1 MKVKVVEKDVM
12 DPLAETGDYK
22 IDLNCVAPNF
32 TKLTLLNNTKPGADV
47 ILNYLGQNLGQKEI
61 IKVNKPA
68 GAPAT
73 QNQLEK
79 AALGEIV
86 ILGLGDC
93 GSCSS
98 WVILD
103 AIRLEKLGVPTISIC
118 SSSFSDFSH
127 ELAKAHGTENLR
139 IVSVEHPIAGTR
151 VLDIQEKTR
160 QILPLIKEL
169 LGEHEV

>member
-1 MKVKVVEKDVM
+1 MIVKVVEKDVM
-12 DPLAETGDYK
+12 DPVAETGDHK
-22 IDLNCVAPNF
+22 IELNKVDPDF
-32 TKLTLLNNTKPGADV
+32 KKLTLFNNTKPGADV
-47 ILNYLGQNLGQKEI
+47 ILDYLGENLGKSELI
-61 IKVNKPA
+61 RVKKPA

-79 AALGEIV
+79 AALGEVV

-118 SSSFSDFSH
+118 STSFSEFSH
-127 ELAKAHGTENLR
+127 ELAKAHGAEDLN
-139 IVSVEHPIAGTR
+139 IVTVQHPIAGTKTSE
-151 VLDIQEKTR
+151 IHNKTR
-160 QILPLIKEL
+160 KIMPLIKEL
-169 LGEHEV
+169 LGNF

>member
-12 DPLAETGDYK
+12 DPVAETEDSK
-22 IDLNCVAPNF
+22 IDLNRVTPDF
-32 TKLTLLNNTKPGADV
+32 KKLTLFDNTKPGADI
-47 ILNYLGQNLGQKEI
+47 ILDYLEDNLGKPEI
-61 IKVNKPA
+61 IRVKKPA

-73 QNQLEK
+73 QKQLEK
-79 AALGEIV
+79 AALGEV
-86 ILGLGDC
+86 AILGLGDC

-118 SSSFSDFSH
+118 STSFSEFSH
-127 ELAKAHGTENLR
+127 ELAKAHGAKNLS
-139 IVSVEHPIAGTR
+139 IVTVQHPIAGTS
-151 VLDIQEKTR
+151 VSEIQEKTR

-169 LGEHEV
+169 LE

>member
-1 MKVKVVEKDVM
+1 MIVKVVEKDVM
-12 DPLAETGDYK
+12 DPVAETGDYK
-22 IDLNCVAPNF
+22 IDLNKVNPDF
-32 TKLTLLNNTKPGADV
+32 KKLTLFDNTKPGADV
-47 ILNYLGQNLGQKEI
+47 ILDYLGENLGTSELIRVK
-61 IKVNKPA
+61 KPA

-73 QNQLEK
+73 PKQLQK
-79 AALGEIV
+79 AAMGEVV

-127 ELAKAHGTENLR
+127 ELAKAHGAENLN
-139 IVSVEHPIAGTR
+139 IVTIQHPIAGTKTSE
-151 VLDIQEKTR
+151 IQNKTR
-160 QILPLIKEL
+160 EIMPLIKEL
-169 LGEHEV
+169 LGNF

>member
-12 DPLAETGDYK
+12 DPVAETGDYK
-22 IDLNCVAPNF
+22 IHLNRVAPDF
-32 TKLTLLNNTKPGADV
+32 KKLTLFNNTKPGADV
-47 ILNYLGQNLGQKEI
+47 ILEYLGENLAKGDI
-61 IKVNKPA
+61 IRVKKPA

-73 QNQLEK
+73 QDQLAK
-79 AALGEIV
+79 AAHGEVV

-118 SSSFSDFSH
+118 STSFSDFSH
-127 ELAKAHGTENLR
+127 ELARAHGAENLS
-139 IVSVEHPIAGTR
+139 IVKIQHPIAGTS
-151 VLDIQEKTR
+151 VSEIQEKTR
-160 QILPLIKEL
+160 QILPRIKEL
-169 LGEHEV
+169 LE

>member
-12 DPLAETGDYK
+12 DPVAETGECK
-22 IDLNCVAPNF
+22 IDLNRVAPDF
-32 TKLTLLNNTKPGADV
+32 TKLTLFDNTKPGADV
-47 ILNYLGQNLGQKEI
+47 ILDYLGDNLGKPEVI
-61 IKVNKPA
+61 RVKKPA

-73 QNQLEK
+73 QNQLAK
-79 AALGEIV
+79 AALGEVV

-118 SSSFSDFSH
+118 STSFSDFSH
-127 ELAKAHGTENLR
+127 ELAKAHGAENLS
-139 IVSVEHPIAGTR
+139 IIKVQHPIAGTS
-151 VLDIQEKTR
+151 VSEIQEKTR

-169 LGEHEV
+169 LE

>member
-1 MKVKVVEKDVM
+1 MKVKVVERDVM
-12 DPLAETGDYK
+12 NPLAETGDYK
-22 IDLNCVAPNF
+22 IDLNKTAPDF
-32 TKLTLLNNTKPGADV
+32 TKLTLFNNTKPGADV
-47 ILNYLGQNLGQKEI
+47 ILDYLGENLGKHEI
-61 IKVNKPA
+61 IRVKKPA

-79 AALGEIV
+79 AAEGDVV

-103 AIRLEKLGVPTISIC
+103 AIRLEKQGVPTISIC
-118 SSSFSDFSH
+118 STSFSDFAH
-127 ELAKAHGTENLR
+127 ELARAHGAEDLN
-139 IVSVEHPIAGTR
+139 IIPIQHPIAGSSI
-151 VLDIQEKTR
+151 LDIKKKTR

-169 LGEHEV
+169 VD

>member
-12 DPLAETGDYK
+12 DPVAETGDHK
-22 IDLNCVAPNF
+22 IDLNKFAPNF
-32 TKLTLLNNTKPGADV
+32 TKLTLFDNTKPGADV
-47 ILNYLGQNLGQKEI
+47 ILDYLGENLGKQEI
-61 IKVNKPA
+61 IRVKKPA

-73 QNQLEK
+73 QNQLKK
-79 AALGEIV
+79 AAQGELV

-127 ELAKAHGTENLR
+127 DLAKAHGAENLK
-139 IVSVEHPIAGTR
+139 IVKIQHPIAGTS
-151 VLDIQEKTR
+151 VSDIQEKTR

-169 LGEHEV
+169 LE